1 MTKKDTITI
10 LEIAEMS
17 GVNPS
22 TVSRVINHPEMVNEK
37 TREKVQAFIKECNYQ
52 PNPFARGLQTKR
64 SKIVALVVPNF
75 TTLSFAN
82 LARGI
87 QERLMQSDY
96 SMVIFSSHEDE
107 VLEKK
112 ICKKI
117 SDLHIDGV
125 IFASSMMPNYDEL
138 SYGIAK
144 VFIDRDGSLDGID
157 TFILD
162 VEGAF
167 DKLIKYLVDKGHS
180 NIGFVVGDKKS
191 YAGLKKISAFKKA
204 MKNHGLEVDEKF
216 IVGALWS
223 SKEGWNATSK
233 LLEGKDIPSVIIAGS
248 DTLGIGVIGAV
259 NSKGLSV
266 PEDISVVGFNNEP
279 GSESMNPPLTTME
292 YDDYGMG
299 QEVADAI
306 IKRINKPEGEIEI
319 KIYTM
324 DIIERKT
331 VRKHLLTNK
340 IIYD

>member
-10 LEIAEMS
+10 LEIAKMS

-22 TVSRVINHPEMVNEK
+22 TVSRVINHPEMVNEN
-37 TREKVQAFIKECNYQ
+37 TRERVLGFIKECNYQ

-87 QERLMQSDY
+87 QEKLMQKDY

-107 VLEKK
+107 LLEKK

-117 SDLHIDGV
+117 SELHIDGV
-125 IFASSMMPNYDEL
+125 IFASSMMPKYEEL
-138 SYGIAK
+138 SNGIAK
-144 VFIDRDGSLDGID
+144 VFIDRDGSKEGID

-180 NIGFVVGDKKS
+180 RIGFVVGDKGS
-191 YAGLKKISAFKKA
+191 YAGLKKIAAFKKA
-204 MKNHGLEVDEKF
+204 LIKYGLIVNENMIVDAF
-216 IVGALWS
+216 WS
-223 SKEGWNATSK
+223 SKEGWLATRK
-233 LLEGKDIPSVIIAGS
+233 LLENRQHPSAIVAGS
-248 DTLGIGVIGAV
+248 DTLAVGVIGAISSMGI
-259 NSKGLSV
+259 NV
-266 PEDISVVGFNNEP
+266 PNNISVIGFNNEP
-279 GSESMNPPLTTME
+279 GSESLNPPLTTME

-299 QEVADAI
+299 QEVAEAVMDRINNPDMENI
-306 IKRINKPEGEIEI
+306 IKTYSMR
-319 KIYTM
+319 
-324 DIIERKT
+324 IIERKT
-331 VRKHLLTNK
+331 VSTLN
-340 IIYD
+340 

>member
-10 LEIAEMS
+10 LEIAKMS

-37 TREKVQAFIKECNYQ
+37 TRERVMGFIKECNYQ

-87 QERLMQSDY
+87 QEKLMQKDY

-107 VLEKK
+107 LLEKK

-117 SDLHIDGV
+117 SELHIDGV
-125 IFASSMMPNYDEL
+125 IFASSMMPKYEEL
-138 SYGIAK
+138 SSGIAK
-144 VFIDRDGSLDGID
+144 VFIDRDGSKEGID

-180 NIGFVVGDKKS
+180 KIALVVGDKES
-191 YAGLKKISAFKKA
+191 YAGLKKVSAFKRA
-204 MKNHGLEVDEKF
+204 LMKYGLNVDENMIADAF
-216 IVGALWS
+216 WS
-223 SKEGWNATSK
+223 SKEGWLATRK
-233 LLEGKDIPSVIIAGS
+233 LIDLGGKPSAIVAGS
-248 DTLGIGVIGAV
+248 DTLAIGVIGAI
-259 NSKGLSV
+259 NSLGLKV
-266 PEDISVVGFNNEP
+266 PDNISVVGFNNEP
-279 GSESMNPPLTTME
+279 GSESLNPPLTTME

-299 QEVADAI
+299 QEVAEAVMD
-306 IKRINKPEGEIEI
+306 RINNPERENLI
-319 KIYTM
+319 KTYTM
-324 DIIERKT
+324 NIIERKT
-331 VRKHLLTNK
+331 VTNLN
-340 IIYD
+340 

>member
-10 LEIAEMS
+10 LEIAKMS

-22 TVSRVINHPEMVNEK
+22 TVSRVINHPEMVNEN
-37 TREKVQAFIKECNYQ
+37 TRERVLGFIKECNYQ

-87 QERLMQSDY
+87 QEKLMQKDY

-107 VLEKK
+107 LLEKK

-117 SDLHIDGV
+117 SELHIDGV
-125 IFASSMMPNYDEL
+125 IFASSMMPKYEEL
-138 SYGIAK
+138 SSGIAK
-144 VFIDRDGSLDGID
+144 VFIDRDGSKEGID

-180 NIGFVVGDKKS
+180 KIGFVVGDKSS
-191 YAGLKKISAFKKA
+191 YAGLKKVAAFKKA
-204 MKNHGLEVDEKF
+204 MVNYGLIVKEDMIVDAF
-216 IVGALWS
+216 WS
-223 SKEGWNATSK
+223 SKEGWLATKK
-233 LLEGKDIPSVIIAGS
+233 LLKNSEHPTAIVAGS
-248 DTLGIGVIGAV
+248 DTLAVGVIGAI
-259 NSKGLSV
+259 SSMGLKV
-266 PEDISVVGFNNEP
+266 PENISVIGFNNEP
-279 GSESMNPPLTTME
+279 GSESLNPPLTTME

-299 QEVADAI
+299 QEVAEAI
-306 IKRINKPEGEIEI
+306 MDRINNPDMENII
-319 KIYTM
+319 KIYSM
-324 DIIERKT
+324 RIIERRT
-331 VRKHLLTNK
+331 VSTLN
-340 IIYD
+340 

>member
-10 LEIAEMS
+10 LEIAKMS

-37 TREKVQAFIKECNYQ
+37 TRERVMGFIKECNYQ

-87 QERLMQSDY
+87 QEKLMQKDY

-107 VLEKK
+107 LLEKK

-117 SDLHIDGV
+117 SELHIDGV
-125 IFASSMMPNYDEL
+125 IFASSMMPKYEEL
-138 SYGIAK
+138 SSGIAK
-144 VFIDRDGSLDGID
+144 VFIDRDGSKEGID

-180 NIGFVVGDKKS
+180 KIALVVGDKKS
-191 YAGLKKISAFKKA
+191 YAGLKKVSAFKRA
-204 MKNHGLEVDEKF
+204 LMKYGLNVNENMIADAF
-216 IVGALWS
+216 WS
-223 SKEGWNATSK
+223 SKEGWLATRK
-233 LLEGKDIPSVIIAGS
+233 LIDLGGKPSAIVAGS
-248 DTLGIGVIGAV
+248 DTLAIGVIGAI
-259 NSKGLSV
+259 NSLGLKV
-266 PEDISVVGFNNEP
+266 PDNISVVGFNNEP
-279 GSESMNPPLTTME
+279 GSESLNPPLTTME

-299 QEVADAI
+299 QEVAEAVMD
-306 IKRINKPEGEIEI
+306 RINNPERENLI
-319 KIYTM
+319 KTYTM
-324 DIIERKT
+324 NIIERKT
-331 VRKHLLTNK
+331 VTNLN
-340 IIYD
+340 

>member
-10 LEIAEMS
+10 LEIAKMS

-37 TREKVQAFIKECNYQ
+37 TREKIQNYINECNYK
-52 PNPFARGLQTKR
+52 PNPFARGLQTKK

-87 QERLMQSDY
+87 QERLMESDY

-112 ICKKI
+112 ICKEI

-138 SYGIAK
+138 AYGVAK
-144 VFIDRDGSLDGID
+144 VFIDRDGSKEGID

-162 VEGAF
+162 VDGAF
-167 DKLIKYLVDKGHS
+167 DKLIKYLVANGHTK
-180 NIGFVVGDKKS
+180 IGFVVGGENS
-191 YAGLKKISAFKKA
+191 YSGLKKISAFKKA
-204 MKNHGLEVDEKF
+204 MDKYGLVIERKN
-216 IVGALWS
+216 IVGAFWS
-223 SKEGWNATSK
+223 SMEGWNATQK
-233 LLEGKDIPSVIIAGS
+233 LLSYKDIPTAIIAGS
-248 DTLGIGVIGAV
+248 DTLGFGVLGAI
-259 NSKGLSV
+259 NSKGFKV

-279 GSESMNPPLTTME
+279 GSESMTPPLTTME

-299 QEVADAI
+299 KEVAEAI
-306 IKRINKPEGEIEI
+306 IRRINNPEGKSDI
-319 KIYTM
+319 KTYTM
-324 DIIERKT
+324 NIIERQT
-331 VRKHLLTNK
+331 VKKLN
-340 IIYD
+340 

>member
-10 LEIAEMS
+10 LEIAKMS

-22 TVSRVINHPEMVNEK
+22 TVSRVINHPEMVNVK
-37 TREKVQAFIKECNYQ
+37 TRERVQRFINECNYQ
-52 PNPFARGLQTKR
+52 PNPFARGLQTKK

-75 TTLSFAN
+75 TTLSFAK

-87 QERLMQSDY
+87 QERLMESDY

-117 SDLHIDGV
+117 SELHIDGV

-138 SYGIAK
+138 AYSVAK
-144 VFIDRDGSLDGID
+144 VFIDRDGSKDGID

-162 VEGAF
+162 VETAF
-167 DKLIKYLVDKGHS
+167 DKLIKYLVGKGHTK
-180 NIGFVVGDKKS
+180 IGFVVGGEES
-191 YAGLKKISAFKKA
+191 YSGLKKIAAFKKA
-204 MKNHGLEVDEKF
+204 MNKYELTIDDNK
-216 IVGALWS
+216 IVGAFWS
-223 SKEGWNATSK
+223 SKEGWNATIK
-233 LLEGKDIPSVIIAGS
+233 ILEDSELPTVIIAGS
-248 DTLGIGVIGAV
+248 DTLGVGVLGAI
-259 NSKGLSV
+259 NFKGFKV
-266 PEDISVVGFNNEP
+266 PEEISVVGFNNEP

-299 QEVADAI
+299 KEVAEAI
-306 IKRINKPEGEIEI
+306 IRRINKPETESIT

-324 DIIERKT
+324 NIIERST
-331 VRKHLLTNK
+331 VKG
-340 IIYD
+340 IIDKENDI

>member
-10 LEIAEMS
+10 LEIAKMS

-37 TREKVQAFIKECNYQ
+37 TRERVLGFIKECNYQ

-87 QERLMQSDY
+87 QEKLMQKDY

-107 VLEKK
+107 LLEKK

-117 SDLHIDGV
+117 SELHIDGV
-125 IFASSMMPNYDEL
+125 IFASSMMPKYEEL
-138 SYGIAK
+138 SNGIAK
-144 VFIDRDGSLDGID
+144 VFIDRDGSKDGID

-180 NIGFVVGDKKS
+180 KIGFVVGDKGS
-191 YAGLKKISAFKKA
+191 YAGLKKVSAFKKA
-204 MKNHGLEVDEKF
+204 LARWGLKVNEDTIVDAF
-216 IVGALWS
+216 WS
-223 SKEGWNATSK
+223 SKEGWLATIK
-233 LLEGKDIPSVIIAGS
+233 LLENSEHPSAIVAGS
-248 DTLGIGVIGAV
+248 DTLAVGVIGAI
-259 NSKGLSV
+259 SSMGLKV
-266 PEDISVVGFNNEP
+266 PDNISVIGFNNEP
-279 GSESMNPPLTTME
+279 GSESLTPPLTTME

-299 QEVADAI
+299 QEVAEAI
-306 IKRINKPEGEIEI
+306 MERINNPERENLI
-319 KIYTM
+319 KTYTM
-324 DIIERKT
+324 NIIERKT
-331 VRKHLLTNK
+331 VTNLN
-340 IIYD
+340 

>member
-10 LEIAEMS
+10 LEIAKMS

-37 TREKVQAFIKECNYQ
+37 TRERVLGFIKECNYQ

-87 QERLMQSDY
+87 QEKLMQKDY

-107 VLEKK
+107 ILEKK
-112 ICKKI
+112 ICQKI
-117 SDLHIDGV
+117 SELHIDGV
-125 IFASSMMPNYDEL
+125 IFASSMMPKYEEL
-138 SYGIAK
+138 SSGIAK
-144 VFIDRDGSLDGID
+144 VFIDRDGSKEGID

-180 NIGFVVGDKKS
+180 KIALVAGDKES
-191 YAGLKKISAFKKA
+191 YAGLKKVVAFKKA
-204 MKNHGLEVDEKF
+204 LMKYGLNIDDNMIADAF
-216 IVGALWS
+216 WS
-223 SKEGWNATSK
+223 SKEGWVATRK
-233 LLEGKDIPSVIIAGS
+233 LIEIGGKPTAILAGS
-248 DTLGIGVIGAV
+248 DTLAIGVIGAI
-259 NSKGLSV
+259 NSLGLKV
-266 PEDISVVGFNNEP
+266 PDDISVVGFNNEP
-279 GSESMNPPLTTME
+279 GSESLNPPLTTME

-299 QEVADAI
+299 QEVAEAVMER
-306 IKRINKPEGEIEI
+306 IKNPERKNLI
-319 KIYTM
+319 KKYTM
-324 DIIERKT
+324 NIIERKT
-331 VRKHLLTNK
+331 VTNLN
-340 IIYD
+340 

>member
-10 LEIAEMS
+10 LEIAKMS

-37 TREKVQAFIKECNYQ
+37 TRERVMGFIKECNYQ

-87 QERLMQSDY
+87 QEKLMQKDY

-107 VLEKK
+107 LLEKK

-117 SDLHIDGV
+117 SELHIDGV
-125 IFASSMMPNYDEL
+125 IFASSMMPKYEEL
-138 SYGIAK
+138 SSGIAK
-144 VFIDRDGSLDGID
+144 VFIDRDGSKEGID

-180 NIGFVVGDKKS
+180 KIALVVGDKKS
-191 YAGLKKISAFKKA
+191 YAGLKKVSAFKRA
-204 MKNHGLEVDEKF
+204 LMKYGLNVNENMIADAF
-216 IVGALWS
+216 WS
-223 SKEGWNATSK
+223 SKEGWLATRK
-233 LLEGKDIPSVIIAGS
+233 LIDLRGKPSAIVAGS
-248 DTLGIGVIGAV
+248 DTLAIGVIGAI
-259 NSKGLSV
+259 NSLGLKV
-266 PEDISVVGFNNEP
+266 PDNISVVGFNNEP
-279 GSESMNPPLTTME
+279 GSESLNPPLTTME

-299 QEVADAI
+299 QEVAEAVMD
-306 IKRINKPEGEIEI
+306 RINNPERENLI
-319 KIYTM
+319 KTYTM
-324 DIIERKT
+324 NIIERKT
-331 VRKHLLTNK
+331 VTNLN
-340 IIYD
+340 

>member
-10 LEIAEMS
+10 LEIAKMS

-22 TVSRVINHPEMVNEK
+22 TVSRVLNHPEMVNEK
-37 TREKVQAFIKECNYQ
+37 TRERVLGFIKECNYQ

-87 QERLMQSDY
+87 QEKLMQKDY

-107 VLEKK
+107 MLEKK

-117 SDLHIDGV
+117 SELHMDGV
-125 IFASSMMPNYDEL
+125 IFASSMMPNYEEL

-144 VFIDRDGSLDGID
+144 VFIDRDGSNEGID

-162 VEGAF
+162 VDGAF
-167 DKLIKYLVDKGHS
+167 DKLISYLVEQGHS
-180 NIGFVVGDKKS
+180 KIAFVAGDKDS
-191 YAGLKKISAFKKA
+191 YAGLKKISAYEKA
-204 MKNHGLEVDEKF
+204 MAKYGLTVDDGMVE
-216 IVGALWS
+216 GALWS
-223 SKEGWNATSK
+223 SKEGWKATEK
-233 LLEGKDIPSVIIAGS
+233 LLVRKDKPTVIIAGS
-248 DTLGIGVIGAV
+248 DTLAIGVIGAISA
-259 NSKGLSV
+259 NGFKI
-266 PEDISVVGFNNEP
+266 PENISVVGFNNEP

-299 QEVADAI
+299 QEVAEAIMDRINNPDRENI
-306 IKRINKPEGEIEI
+306 IKN
-319 KIYTM
+319 YTM
-324 DIIERKT
+324 NIIERKT
-331 VRKHLLTNK
+331 VGNLH
-340 IIYD
+340 

>member
-10 LEIAEMS
+10 LEIAKMS

-37 TREKVQAFIKECNYQ
+37 TRERVLSFINDYNYR

-82 LARGI
+82 IARGI

-96 SMVIFSSHEDE
+96 TMVIFSSHEDE
-107 VLEKK
+107 ELEKK

-117 SDLHIDGV
+117 SELHIDGV
-125 IFASSMMPNYDEL
+125 IFASSMMPNYNEL

-144 VFIDRDGSLDGID
+144 VFIDRDGSRDGID

-162 VEGAF
+162 LEGAF
-167 DKLIKYLVDKGHS
+167 DKLIKYLVAKGHK
-180 NIGFVVGDKKS
+180 NIGFVVGDKES
-191 YAGLKKISAFKKA
+191 YAGLKKISAFQKA
-204 MKNHGLEVDEKF
+204 INKYGLIVDEKK

-223 SKEGWNATSK
+223 SKEGWNATIK
-233 LLEGKDIPSVIIAGS
+233 LLEGKDLPSVIIAGS
-248 DTLGIGVIGAV
+248 DTLGIGVIGAI
-259 NSKGLSV
+259 NSKGLLV
-266 PEDISVVGFNNEP
+266 PGDISVVGFNNEP

-299 QEVADAI
+299 KEVAEAI
-306 IKRINKPEGEIEI
+306 IRRINNPEGISET
-319 KIYTM
+319 KTYTM

-331 VRKHLLTNK
+331 VR
-340 IIYD
+340 